1 MEKNGNFDPN
11 NLLKHVCSVEYFKE
25 NFSLRLSTRFEQ
37 KLAENREKIM
47 IMYKKNFSPSLKKNY
62 FSCAPQKYFSSY
74 L

>member
-1 MEKNGNFDPN
+1 MSIKSYLLLPSKIFHGNFDPN

-47 IMYKKNFSPSLKKNY
+47 IMYKKTFPHL
-62 FSCAPQKYFSSY
+62 
-74 L
+74 

>member
-1 MEKNGNFDPN
+1 MEKNGNFNPN

-47 IMYKKNFSPSLKKNY
+47 IMYKKTFPHL
-62 FSCAPQKYFSSY
+62 
-74 L
+74 